1 MEYYNRIKQFFSS
14 ARGRDVLIYLL
25 FVVVS
30 FAFWIVLTLGN
41 SIQNH
46 YKVKI
51 QIVGLPENTTIIS
64 DYPETMDVSVKNSG
78 YAFVKYMI
86 GDAPTVSINFMD
98 YADGQGRLI
107 VSKQALD
114 ELLRG
119 VFGNDASIET
129 FTPEQLQLR
138 YTNLPGRRVPVKID
152 GDFVAD
158 IQYVINGAIS
168 VSPDSVSV
176 YSTAENMSLIQDVR
190 TEKISYH
197 NLKDTLH
204 LRVALKNMTDVKMMP
219 DSVNVTVPVEPL
231 VSKRQEI
238 QIVSRNC
245 PADERLVCFP
255 ATVDVGY
262 LLPLSMYNV
271 SSQEMQPVV
280 YVDYNDIKGGTNY
293 LPLRIG
299 DGPEVLHN
307 VVLHSDSVE
316 YLIESRK

>member
-1 MEYYNRIKQFFSS
+1 
-14 ARGRDVLIYLL
+14 
-25 FVVVS
+25 
-30 FAFWIVLTLGN
+30 
-41 SIQNH
+41 
-46 YKVKI
+46 
-51 QIVGLPENTTIIS
+51 
-64 DYPETMDVSVKNSG
+64 
-78 YAFVKYMI
+78 MI

-168 VSPDSVSV
+168 VSPDSISV